1 MQMAA
6 RERTTGPSGGRRR
19 APRPAWAA
27 ALPLLDLAE
36 ARTQAPPPDRTEL
49 EALAARWSRPVAAV
63 RAALRS
69 FPDLTHP
76 APAVRVCRGTSCELA
91 GAAARTAALEAR
103 GPVRPAYC
111 LGHCDRSPVALDE
124 AGGVHTD
131 LGADAAAR
139 LSAPAPAPPA
149 PRVRCLA
156 PEPIAT
162 RRIGRGDL
170 SSLEAARAD
179 GAWETLETARRG
191 APADVLAA
199 LDRSRQ
205 RGRGGAGFETA
216 TKWRACAA
224 APGAVKVIVANG
236 DEGDPGSFVDR
247 VLLERDPHAVL
258 EGMALAAFAV
268 GASRGIVFVRS
279 EYPEAAARMEQAI
292 AEACEAGLLGP
303 GDGRAPGLEVIVFRG
318 LGGYVC
324 GEETALL
331 NTLEG
336 RRGEVRLRPPYPAEA
351 GLFGWP
357 TLVQNVETL
366 ASVPWI
372 VARGGEAFAALGTR
386 ASTGTKALC
395 LNAGFPKPGIV
406 EVPFGTSLRHVVEE
420 VGGLALGGEATEP
433 ALLLGGPMGSL
444 LLPGECDVPICYDA
458 MAERGLR
465 LGHGGLVAI
474 PPGTDLRALLL
485 HHLTFMEEESC
496 GKCVPCRV
504 GSRMARDL
512 VRDGVPGGEV
522 ELAALLDAME
532 SASLC
537 GFGQGMP
544 GPMKRM
550 LALAG
555 PGLLRGDAW

>member
-1 MQMAA
+1 MGVRNAVSTPQ
-6 RERTTGPSGGRRR
+6 GRR
-19 APRPAWAA
+19 AHPPRPAWAA
-27 ALPLLDLAE
+27 ELPLLDLAD
-36 ARTQAPPPDRTEL
+36 ALAQAPPPGRAEV
-49 EALAARWSRPVAAV
+49 EAWAQRLGRPVSAV
-63 RAALRS
+63 RAVLRS
-69 FPDLTHP
+69 FPDLAHP
-76 APAVRVCRGTSCELA
+76 APALRVCRGTSCELA
-91 GAAARTAALEAR
+91 GGAALAAALGAHLPMRA
-103 GPVRPAYC
+103 AYC

-124 AGGVHTD
+124 AGGVHTG
-131 LGADAAAR
+131 LVTDAAAR
-139 LSAPAPAPPA
+139 LAREAPPPPA

-156 PEPIAT
+156 PEPIVT
-162 RRIGRGDL
+162 RRVGRGDFAAL
-170 SSLEAARAD
+170 SAARAD
-179 GAWETLETARRG
+179 GAWETVEAARQGPPGR
-191 APADVLAA
+191 VLDAVA
-199 LDRSRQ
+199 RSRQ
-205 RGRGGAGFETA
+205 RGRGGSGFETA
-216 TKWRACAA
+216 TKWRACAE
-224 APGAVKVIVANG
+224 APGDVKVVVANG

-268 GASRGIVFVRS
+268 GAARGIVFVRS
-279 EYPEAAARMEQAI
+279 EYPEAVVRMERAV
-292 AEACEAGLLGP
+292 AEATAAGLLGAADDGGP
-303 GDGRAPGLEVIVFRG
+303 GFEVLVFRG

-336 RRGEVRLRPPYPAEA
+336 RRGEVRLRPPYPVEA

-372 VARGGEAFAALGTR
+372 VARGGDAFAALGTR
-386 ASTGTKALC
+386 ASAGTKALC
-395 LNAGFPKPGIV
+395 LNAGFPQPGIV
-406 EVPFGTSLRHVVEE
+406 EVPFGISLRHVLEE
-420 VGGLALGGEATEP
+420 IGGLALGGDAAP

-444 LLPGECDVPICYDA
+444 LLAHECDVPICYGA
-458 MAERGLR
+458 MADRGIR
-465 LGHGGLVAI
+465 LGHGGVVAL

-485 HHLTFMEEESC
+485 HHLSFMMEESC

-504 GSRMARDL
+504 GSRVARDL
-512 VRDGVPGGEV
+512 VRDGSGPGAEA
-522 ELAALLDAME
+522 ELAALLEMVE

-555 PGLLRGDAW
+555 AGLFGQEAT